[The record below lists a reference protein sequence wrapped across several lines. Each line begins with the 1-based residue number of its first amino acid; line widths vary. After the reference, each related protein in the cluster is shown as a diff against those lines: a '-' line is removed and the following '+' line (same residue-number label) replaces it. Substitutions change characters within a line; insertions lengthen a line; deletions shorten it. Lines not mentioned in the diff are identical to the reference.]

1 MARPERNTVDYFPHI
16 LGEGKK
22 MFFIENKYGND
33 GYATWY
39 KILEKLGSSDHHYL
53 NLNREDEL
61 MFLAAK
67 CKVSEETL
75 LSIIS
80 DLVKI
85 GAFDKEMWANKIV
98 WCDQF
103 IESISDAYVKRKNKC
118 IDIDS
123 LRLLLISL
131 GVLKPSKLPLKGD
144 VKPQRKEED
153 IKEEDI
159 KLNNTIPTELIFHF
173 YSIEFM
179 ATWDILRNSKKWKK
193 KSFAALQSSLKQI
206 GEFANGN
213 EITGI
218 KIMEASIAGEYQG
231 VFPLKNGSGSSQLTP
246 KDGKLTQAAK
256 FLAEE
261 DERLKIK
268 YNKS

>member
-16 LGEGKK
+16 LGQGKK

-75 LSIIS
+75 ISIIT

-85 GAFDKEMWANKIV
+85 GAFDKEMWDNKII
-98 WCDQF
+98 WCGQF
-103 IESISDAYVKRKNKC
+103 IESISDAYTKRKNKC
-118 IDIDS
+118 INLDG
-123 LRLLLISL
+123 LRVLLTGL
-131 GVLKPSKLPLKGD
+131 GILKQCKSKPKG
-144 VKPQRKEED
+144 VGNTQRIGEESIEED
-153 IKEEDI
+153 IKG
-159 KLNNTIPTELIFHF
+159 NNTNSIELIFP
-173 YSIEFM
+173 YDSPEFLNS
-179 ATWDILRNSKKWKK
+179 WDLLAKSKKWKNK
-193 KSFAALQSSLKQI
+193 ERSALQASLKKLSKYSEVDAIQMI
-206 GEFANGN
+206 ENC
-213 EITGI
+213 
-218 KIMEASIAGEYQG
+218 IAGG
-231 VFPLKNGSGSSQLTP
+231 WMGLVDLKPHEMKSNPQ

-256 FLAEE
+256 SMAESRE
-261 DERLKIK
+261 YLRKK
-268 YNKS
+268 YENESHTD

>member
-85 GAFDKEMWANKIV
+85 GAFDKVLWENKII
-98 WCDQF
+98 WCHQF
-103 IESISDAYVKRKNKC
+103 VESIKDAYVKRKNKC
-118 IDIDS
+118 VTYDS
-123 LRLLLISL
+123 LRILLEGL
-131 GVLKPSKLPLKGD
+131 GILKPSKLPPKGD
-144 VKPQRKEED
+144 GNTQTILEDTKAEETKEDLLNKPPILKSNFLRVGTDTFKIPPSEYLQKALSQSFELWKMQNEA
-153 IKEEDI
+153 DI
-159 KLNNTIPTELIFHF
+159 KLTPEALKKMDSTYIGYDFKDDNHV
-173 YSIEFM
+173 
-179 ATWDILRNSKKWKK
+179 RNAFQYIITNMKKQPQADKPKK
-193 KSFAALQSSLKQI
+193 RNQ
-206 GEFANGN
+206 
-213 EITGI
+213 
-218 KIMEASIAGEYQG
+218 
-231 VFPLKNGSGSSQLTP
+231 PL
-246 KDGKLTQAAK
+246 
-256 FLAEE
+256 
-261 DERLKIK
+261 
-268 YNKS
+268 